1 MLEGINPA
9 GGQPQINVPSRKAA
23 DRADATFRVAAPQ
36 EPELGFP
43 ELGFP
48 ASPPPEAL
56 AELDKAA
63 RVLDELAKKQVS
75 LHFEVDD
82 ASSKIRV
89 QVRDGG
95 GNVLREIPNTKLL
108 DVLAGDK
115 SALAL

>member
-9 GGQPQINVPSRKAA
+9 GGQPQINGPSRKAV
-23 DRADATFRVAAPQ
+23 DRGDAIFKVAAPR
-36 EPELGFP
+36 ETDF
-43 ELGFP
+43 GFP

-63 RVLDELAKKQVS
+63 RVLDELATKQVN

-82 ASSKIRV
+82 AKGKIQV
-89 QVRDGG
+89 QVRDGS
-95 GNVLREIPNTKLL
+95 GNVLREIPSTKLL

>member
-36 EPELGFP
+36 EPQ
-43 ELGFP
+43 LGFP